1 MTATSLPVFSI
12 GLVAQLLFGA
22 RTIVQWFQ
30 SEKARRSVSPAIFW
44 HLSLLGST
52 LLFAYGVLRRDLAIV
67 LGQLVVYFIYVRNL
81 HLERRWAT
89 VAPAIRWVVYLVP
102 AASLAYLLSGAPGNA
117 AEIVGNP
124 DVPRWLMAW
133 GALAQIVFAS
143 RFVVQWIDSE
153 RRKRSVF
160 SRAFW
165 IVSLLGSTMIMSY
178 AVLRRDPVLLFGQL
192 SGAVAYGRNLS
203 LGQRS

>member
-1 MTATSLPVFSI
+1 
-12 GLVAQLLFGA
+12 
-22 RTIVQWFQ
+22 
-30 SEKARRSVSPAIFW
+30 
-44 HLSLLGST
+44 
-52 LLFAYGVLRRDLAIV
+52 
-67 LGQLVVYFIYVRNL
+67 
-81 HLERRWAT
+81 
-89 VAPAIRWVVYLVP
+89 
-102 AASLAYLLSGAPGNA
+102 
-117 AEIVGNP
+117 
-124 DVPRWLMAW
+124 
-133 GALAQIVFAS
+133 
-143 RFVVQWIDSE
+143 VQWIDSE